1 MERTAEKK
9 HVAIIEKCMMSEAG
23 LRHLFSS
30 PATQKYHFH
39 FYRDHQDFT
48 DALRETDFF
57 SVIFSLSGLRGPRR
71 ECLVCLQRLSL
82 SNPGIQ
88 RIVLAEDDREAR
100 LVSRL
105 YPTELHGIIS
115 KSDSLNALLDQL
127 TTLLAETRRVNE
139 NIINHWY
146 VSRNRVLS
154 PTERTI
160 LSYMTR
166 GMSIQDIAA
175 LLDRNIKTVRAH
187 KFNAMAKLGISSEV
201 ALLHAADILTWLPV
215 PDISQG
221 TDAAVA

>member
-9 HVAIIEKCMMSEAG
+9 HVAVIEKCMMSEAG
-23 LRHLFSS
+23 LRHLFLSLAS
-30 PATQKYHFH
+30 KKYHFH
-39 FYRDHQDFT
+39 FFRDHQDFT
-48 DALRETDFF
+48 DAMRETDFF

-71 ECLVCLQRLSL
+71 DSLMCLQKLSL
-82 SNPGIQ
+82 SRPGIQ

-115 KSDSLNALLDQL
+115 KSDSIDALLSQVTL
-127 TTLLAETRRVNE
+127 LLAETRRVNE

-160 LSYMTR
+160 LGYMTR
-166 GMSIQDIAA
+166 GMSIPDIAIV
-175 LLDRNIKTVRAH
+175 LDRNIKTVRAH
-187 KFNAMAKLGISSEV
+187 KFNAMAKLGINSEV
-201 ALLHAADILTWLPV
+201 ALLHAADILTGLPMPEM
-215 PDISQG
+215 PDEPN
-221 TDAAVA
+221 AAVA